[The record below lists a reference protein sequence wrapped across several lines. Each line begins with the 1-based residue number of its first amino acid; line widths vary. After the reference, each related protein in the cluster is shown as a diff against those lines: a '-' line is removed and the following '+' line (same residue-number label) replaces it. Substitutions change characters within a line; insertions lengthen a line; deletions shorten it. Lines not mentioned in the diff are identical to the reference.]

1 MTYVIKTTS
10 QFRKSYRLAVKRGLD
25 VSLLEKVVN
34 KLKDGIALDEKYRDH
49 QLSGSM
55 RPFREC
61 HIQSDWLLVYLRQ
74 DSVLTLTLVDTGTH
88 SDLFGRQ
95 RRARH
100 EKERG

>member
-55 RPFREC
+55 RLFREC

-88 SDLFGRQ
+88 SDLFGR
-95 RRARH
+95 
-100 EKERG
+100 